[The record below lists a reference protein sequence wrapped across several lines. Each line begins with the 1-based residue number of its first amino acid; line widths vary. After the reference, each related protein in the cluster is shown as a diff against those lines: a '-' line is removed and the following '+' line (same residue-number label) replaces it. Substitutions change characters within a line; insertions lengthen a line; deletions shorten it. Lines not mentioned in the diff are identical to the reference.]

1 MFRPTRRRPSKL
13 LRHLKQAAKASN
25 YAAQGLNGTR
35 AQARRLRQ
43 MAKQAGKVTTEGNN
57 G

>member
-1 MFRPTRRRPSKL
+1 MFRPSRRRPSKL
-13 LRHLKQAAKASN
+13 LRKLKQGAKASN
-25 YAAQGLNGTR
+25 YAAAGLNGTR

-43 MAKQAGKVTTEGNN
+43 MAKQAGKVTTEGND